1 METLTV
7 RGKSKIGMLIG
18 FWIAAVLA
26 VTQLPAQQ
34 KSTPGGK
41 KESTAEWICRLL
53 HLDPKVYAKLVG
65 VRQGQEQL
73 GGDHLALANLDT
85 KTETQVEA
93 CGECW
98 SPAVIDSQTI
108 AFLKSDGIW
117 IKPVTGGESKRAVS
131 ATGLRMLAGPVAG
144 SASAL
149 IVLQHL
155 TGEAECEYR
164 LVVADLSAGGLDLKS
179 QAPQCLGEEDIGAVP
194 RAGAIHGTRVLY
206 NSHPGQGFRRILVG
220 EMTNAPESGGDRVS
234 LLPWVESNA
243 DGIDRFDAVW
253 LDNNRVIYVQKQ

>member
-1 METLTV
+1 M
-7 RGKSKIGMLIG
+7 RGKSKIGKLIG
-18 FWIAAVLA
+18 LWVAAVLA
-26 VTQLPAQQ
+26 ATLLPAQQ
-34 KSTPGGK
+34 KSAPEGK
-41 KESTAEWICRLL
+41 KGSTAEWICRLL

-65 VRQGQEQL
+65 VRQGQEQI

-85 KTETQVEA
+85 RTETQVEA

-98 SPAVIDSQTI
+98 SPAVIDSHTI

-117 IKPVTGGESKRAVS
+117 IRPVTGGESHRAVS

-144 SASAL
+144 SPSAL

-155 TGEAECEYR
+155 TGSAGCEYR
-164 LVVADLSAGGLDLKS
+164 LVLADLSTGGVDLQS

-194 RAGAIHGTRVLY
+194 RSGAIHGTRVLY

-220 EMTNAPESGGDRVS
+220 EMTSGPETGGDRVS
-234 LLPWVESNA
+234 LLPWIEANA

-253 LDNNRVIYVQKQ
+253 LDGSRIIYVQKQ